1 MAAKPATSNARKQW
15 EAENGVKP
23 TSNEYWKVDH
33 AKQKALMKES
43 PWKNSPRY
51 FERVHISALA
61 LIKIVMHAKTG
72 QGKAGIISSDKSNWV
87 EVMGLLQGHFKEKEF
102 IITDSFAIPVEAN
115 EVECSLGEAAQIYM
129 INYCETQ
136 TQLKKPDDKT
146 IGWYHSHPGYSC
158 YLSGTDVPTQQTN
171 QTHQDPYIALVVD
184 PVQTL
189 ATGRVEIKAFRTFPP
204 GHEEK
209 GGADW
214 DADGVPEAKIKEFGA
229 HFAKY
234 YEVPIHVFRSDA
246 DAVELDLLW
255 NKYWMQTLAASPLAS
270 NRHFT
275 DGRLEQLL
283 RRVDKADT
291 QVQRGAGIPR
301 ATGFGRSRRAG
312 GASAAGAS
320 AAGTGGDRDPMEPLV
335 KTAAGTTNE
344 VLQGLLAM
352 AVKQSVFHEAT
363 PVAQAPQ

>member
-1 MAAKPATSNARKQW
+1 MPGSSNVARQQW

-23 TSNEYWKVDH
+23 TSDAYWRVDP
-33 AKQKALMKES
+33 AKSKTLMKEA
-43 PWKNSPRY
+43 PWKNNVRY

-72 QGKAGIISSDKSNWV
+72 QGKAGVISQDKSNWV
-87 EVMGLLQGHFKEKEF
+87 EVMGLLQGHFREKEF
-102 IITDSFAIPVEAN
+102 IITDSFALPVEAN
-115 EVECSLGEAAQIYM
+115 EVECSLGEAAQVYM

-136 TQLKKPDDKT
+136 TRLGKPDDRT
-146 IGWYHSHPGYSC
+146 VGWYHSHPGYSC

-204 GHEEK
+204 GHEESGGA

-214 DADGVPEAKIKEFGA
+214 DGEGVPEAKIKEFGA

-234 YEVPIHVFRSDA
+234 YEVPIHVFRSEA

-255 NKYWMQTLAASPLAS
+255 NKYWMQTLAASPLAT

-275 DGRLEQLL
+275 DGRLEQLVRRIDTAESQMQRGGGGMARHGAGGML
-283 RRVDKADT
+283 RR
-291 QVQRGAGIPR
+291 RG
-301 ATGFGRSRRAG
+301 G
-312 GASAAGAS
+312 GGGGAAASAAEKDA
-320 AAGTGGDRDPMEPLV
+320 MEPLL
-335 KTAAGTTNE
+335 KTAGGTSNE

-352 AVKQSVFHEAT
+352 AVKQAVFHPA
-363 PVAQAPQ
+363 AQAGQ